1 MRSKSTELMYA
12 IVDYIDTRFAED
24 NKVPTMQNI
33 ADHFNVTK
41 GSISQ
46 YVQVMVERGII
57 EKDNGARGLVTPK
70 MKKMKSTACRV
81 PIVGAI
87 ACGTPVLAEE
97 NIESIVTLPREIL
110 GNGEFYI
117 LKAFGD
123 SMIDAGIE
131 DGDFVL
137 VRNTN
142 QANDGDIVV
151 ALVDD
156 ETTLKRIHFD
166 NKNKKVILH
175 PENKTMSDMIF
186 DEVSIQGVAVNVI
199 KKL

>member
-1 MRSKSTELMYA
+1 
-12 IVDYIDTRFAED
+12 
-24 NKVPTMQNI
+24 
-33 ADHFNVTK
+33 
-41 GSISQ
+41 
-46 YVQVMVERGII
+46 
-57 EKDNGARGLVTPK
+57 
-70 MKKMKSTACRV
+70 
-81 PIVGAI
+81 
-87 ACGTPVLAEE
+87 
-97 NIESIVTLPREIL
+97 
-110 GNGEFYI
+110 
-117 LKAFGD
+117 
-123 SMIDAGIE
+123 MIDAGIE

>member
-12 IVDYIDTRFAED
+12 IVDYIDARFAED